1 MNSYNN
7 FLEHGP
13 LFDRV
18 DLAGA
23 PTIVGGPHVVGLVE
37 ISLSTVEV
45 VGGAG
50 VLRRGRLVQ
59 VVGQS
64 VLQGEHGVEVPGR
77 WTHYT
82 VSHWCSGFLKNKY
95 NLLYIEDTG
104 D

>member
-13 LFDRV
+13 LLDGV

-23 PTIVGGPHVVGLVE
+23 PTVVGGPHVAVGLVE

-50 VLRRGRLVQ
+50 VLRRLIQ

-64 VLQGEHGVEVPGR
+64 VLQGEHGVQVPGCR
-77 WTHYT
+77 AHYT
-82 VSHWCSGFLKNKY
+82 VSHWCRGFLDIS
-95 NLLYIEDTG
+95 NLLYITHW
-104 D
+104 

>member
-13 LFDRV
+13 LLDGV

-23 PTIVGGPHVVGLVE
+23 PTVVGGPHVAVGLVE

-50 VLRRGRLVQ
+50 VLRRGCLVQ
-59 VVGQS
+59 VVGQP
-64 VLQGEHGVEVPGR
+64 VLQGEHGVQVPGG
-77 WTHYT
+77 WAHYT
-82 VSHWCSGFLKNKY
+82 VSHWCRGFLDVN
-95 NLLYIEDTG
+95 NLLYI
-104 D
+104 